1 MHYKELL
8 MKNKIARMRP
18 EIWMFII
25 LISAVALG
33 NGLSDAV
40 YSNYFKEVYQV
51 TAFQRGFI
59 EFPRELPGLLCALVI
74 GLIGFLGDIRMALIA
89 QILAAVGVT
98 LLGLFTPSFGI
109 MLIFL
114 FINSMGMHLFMPLSD
129 SIGMSLSEP
138 EQIGKRMG
146 QFSSVRA
153 LFSLVAALMVFFGFR
168 MDIFSFETKIK
179 WVFLI
184 AAVAFVI
191 AIIIA
196 FMMVL
201 KVKAKDIT
209 PRRRKLVLRKQYKY
223 YYLLT
228 ILKGVQKQIAYVY
241 GTWVIVDL
249 LLKKADTTAL
259 LTIIVTFI
267 SIFFLSQLGR
277 WMDRFGIKKMM
288 YLDALT
294 FIIIYIIYG
303 FVVWGVVEGVLPD
316 HGWSVWLIYFLFIS
330 DRLSMQI
337 GMVNSIYLKSI
348 AVDPEE
354 VTATLSTGISLD
366 HFVSITAALAGG
378 VVWATW
384 GSQWVF
390 FLAAAF
396 SLGNLYVAIKVQP
409 EKEQEEARI
418 QRELLSNKLDNH
430 N

>member
-1 MHYKELL
+1 

-40 YSNYFKEVYQV
+40 YSNYFKEVYHV

-59 EFPRELPGLLCALVI
+59 EFPRELPGLLCAVVI

-89 QILAAVGVT
+89 QILAAIGVT
-98 LLGLFTPSFGI
+98 LLGLFTPAFGI

-138 EQIGKRMG
+138 DQIGKRMG
-146 QFSSVRA
+146 QFSSVKAVFSLIAA
-153 LFSLVAALMVFFGFR
+153 LFVFFGFR
-168 MDIFSFETKIK
+168 TGVFSFETKIK
-179 WVFLI
+179 WVFLLS
-184 AAVAFVI
+184 AVAFVV
-191 AIIIA
+191 AIIMAI
-196 FMMVL
+196 FMINRVKPK
-201 KVKAKDIT
+201 KVA
-209 PRRRKLVLRKQYKY
+209 PRRTKLVLRKQYKY

-228 ILKGVQKQIAYVY
+228 VLKGVQKQIAFVY

-316 HGWSVWLIYFLFIS
+316 HGWSVWFIYLLFIL

-354 VTATLSTGISLD
+354 VTSTLSTGISLD
-366 HFVSITAALAGG
+366 HFVSITAALVGG

-409 EKEQEEARI
+409 EKEQAEARI
-418 QRELLSNKLDNH
+418 LREQLNH
-430 N
+430 K

>member
-1 MHYKELL
+1 

-18 EIWMFII
+18 EIVMFII

-40 YSNYFKEVYQV
+40 YSNYFKEVYHV

-59 EFPRELPGLLCALVI
+59 EFPRELPGLLCAVVI

-146 QFSSVRA
+146 QFSSVKA
-153 LFSLVAALMVFFGFR
+153 IFSLIAALLVFFGFR
-168 MDIFSFETKIK
+168 MGVFSFESKIK
-179 WVFLI
+179 WVFLLST
-184 AAVAFVI
+184 VAFVI
-191 AIIIA
+191 AIIMA
-196 FMMVL
+196 FLMVW
-201 KVKAKDIT
+201 KVKPKKVA
-209 PRRRKLVLRKQYKY
+209 PRRTRLILRKQYKY

-249 LLKKADTTAL
+249 LLKKADTTAF

-303 FVVWGVVEGVLPD
+303 LVVWGVVEGVLPD
-316 HGWSVWLIYFLFIS
+316 HGWSVWFIYLLFIL

-348 AVDPEE
+348 AVDPAE
-354 VTATLSTGISLD
+354 VTSTLSTGISLD
-366 HFVSITAALAGG
+366 HFISITAALAGG

-418 QRELLSNKLDNH
+418 QRELLKKDNL